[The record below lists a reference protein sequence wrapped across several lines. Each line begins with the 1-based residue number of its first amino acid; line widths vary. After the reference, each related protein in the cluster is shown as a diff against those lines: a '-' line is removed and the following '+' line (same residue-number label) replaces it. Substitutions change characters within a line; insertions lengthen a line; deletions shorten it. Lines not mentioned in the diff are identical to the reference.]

1 MDMGLTAGVLALGGG
16 QDLPQNGFGNLG
28 RVDARP
34 FDNGFQDSGAKSM
47 RGNIRVRSKEAA
59 HGGAGGGY
67 DYSFGHD
74 RLLP

>member
-1 MDMGLTAGVLALGGG
+1 MDMGLTAGVLTLCGG
-16 QDLPQNGFGNLG
+16 QHLPQDGFRHFG
-28 RVDARP
+28 RVDSGP
-34 FDNGFQDSGAKSM
+34 LDDGFQDGGTKSM

-67 DYSFGHD
+67 DYGFGHD